1 MHFFCTFVTTY
12 SKTMTEKKHTFPKNE
27 RLCGE
32 IRVGEL
38 FKNGKAYIAYPYRVV
53 YSAEHRT
60 SSEQPQLQV
69 LVNVPKKRHKRAVK
83 RNRIKRLMRESF
95 RLNKDI
101 LISKLIASD
110 MCAKVA
116 FNYIS
121 DEVLEFEYMNK
132 RMKLAFYKL
141 MEEIEK

>member
-1 MHFFCTFVTTY
+1 
-12 SKTMTEKKHTFPKNE
+12 MTDTKHSFHKSE

-38 FKNGKAYIAYPYRVV
+38 FKNGKAYIAFPYRVV
-53 YSAEHRT
+53 YSVAPFDPLLPRV
-60 SSEQPQLQV
+60 QV

-83 RNRIKRLMRESF
+83 RNRIKRLMRESY

-101 LISKLIASD
+101 LLTKLDDTEFSVKI
-110 MCAKVA
+110 A

-121 DEVLEFEYMNK
+121 DDVLEFEYLNK

-141 MEEIEK
+141 LEAMGEEKKEFVI